1 MLYFAFA
8 WLSHLLLL
16 VGSRAIALTLH
27 LLLLVSN
34 CCSSSRERQG
44 RKDIKPQRPK
54 TSNKGTQSL
63 KVCMGESGRNSGKT
77 GGEREEQRQ
86 NLALLGFA
94 ALCIAL
100 LGFALICFFC
110 AHGRKIRSTVR
121 IRWHGP
127 TRRLCAGYAALHT
140 AVQAASDED
149 AAAEPGCAALA

>member
-16 VGSRAIALTLH
+16 VSSRAIALTLH

-77 GGEREEQRQ
+77 
-86 NLALLGFA
+86 LLCFALL
-94 ALCIAL
+94 C
-100 LGFALICFFC
+100 FC
-110 AHGRKIRSTVR
+110 AHEQHCTHQMKPQKTRMLLRSQAVQHGHDRRWHAVAWLMGQTVQHWHCFRR
-121 IRWHGP
+121 IRTTKCQPGG
-127 TRRLCAGYAALHT
+127 RAAG
-140 AVQAASDED
+140 
-149 AAAEPGCAALA
+149 G